1 MGAHDTQVVVWRPP
15 GDRPEVIAER
25 AAKKAKAD
33 RLARMHAAQDEA
45 RTALAEA
52 RVKMTRTK
60 ATVLSIIHREMEKYD
75 RMAAEPDFANTV
87 APLSPEF
94 ILKLAEWV
102 SKEERLDL
110 GKATEHLAHT
120 VESRVDFSKLTQEER
135 NAWRNLAIK
144 AGAKDDEGD

>member
-15 GDRPEVIAER
+15 GERPEVIAER

-75 RMAAEPDFANTV
+75 RMAADPDFANTV

-94 ILKLAEWV
+94 ILKLAAWV
-102 SKEERLDL
+102 STEDRLDL
-110 GKATEHLAHT
+110 GQATQNIAHT
-120 VESRVDFSKLTQEER
+120 VQSKVDFTKLTQEER

-144 AGAKDDEGD
+144 AGVTDESDE